1 MNDMLTDTMSDDAV
15 IARLRSA
22 LDEVATTGG
31 PITAD
36 APDEFDASV
45 VPLRTASPGRRPTRT
60 WLGVAAASVVLLG
73 AAGFALTQRTSP
85 ASSGEA
91 TTAPTDPTSTLS
103 ASTVADPTAANGT
116 GPTYEVRLDDAGL
129 SEITTNTTD
138 DPGGFTQTW
147 WVNDPGDSSQDRR
160 GFLVVR
166 VTYEQLDLPPDPAAS
181 TLVEGAPQ
189 GTAWFLGNADSTSAD
204 TTLQLVWQRTDGTVW
219 QASQVGLA
227 DAAAGGPT
235 AFANEVFQLQTS
247 TFNDL
252 LTSTDP
258 FDEWLGVAAGPQV
271 ETSQKYTIGGDTNL
285 ALSVINQPT
294 ASALIGSLAYSEI
307 TVAGSRGWR
316 AFMPDGEIR
325 VAWVAENGWW
335 GLMRIGPALAT
346 RADEII
352 GAVTLVDNGTT
363 TPTDAPTNPT
373 APATTAAMGELP
385 TKPADAPSFVLDSPV
400 LAPAGTDGVTQV
412 GSGDT
417 VLRGAVWTVDQTD
430 VGGSLGSVFATAFD
444 WGGMPYQVDGVT
456 YLDVSRNGVEAVLYV
471 GADDSSD
478 PAADPQVY
486 FPQADGVVWVFE
498 AADLA
503 ATGNDPSTALVDL
516 AFALSNDAFTT
527 GADPSLASTL
537 SQLGEGNL
545 PTYEYFD
552 TYSAPNSGT
561 VTVAV
566 SDGIA
571 ASALRDATDV
581 TSATVLGRPT
591 LVGTLPDGSTKMVW
605 QLADDSPWWVSLTFS
620 DAATAALANQVI
632 AALRPA

>member
-1 MNDMLTDTMSDDAV
+1 MNDTLTDDAV
-15 IARLRSA
+15 IARLRST

-31 PITAD
+31 PITAE
-36 APDEFDASV
+36 APDESDAPV

-73 AAGFALTQRTSP
+73 AAGVALTQRTSP
-85 ASSGEA
+85 ASSGDA
-91 TTAPTDPTSTLS
+91 TTAPTEPTTTQS

-147 WVNDPGDSSQDRR
+147 WVNDPGDSSQARR

-181 TLVEGAPQ
+181 TQVEGAPQ
-189 GTAWFLGNADSTSAD
+189 GTAWFLGNADITSAD
-204 TTLQLVWQRTDGTVW
+204 NTLQLVWQRTDGTVW

-227 DAAAGGPT
+227 NAAVGGPT

-252 LTSTDP
+252 LTTTDP
-258 FDEWLGVAAGPQV
+258 FAEWLGVAAGPQV
-271 ETSQKYTIGGDTNL
+271 DTTRKYTIGGDTNL
-285 ALSVINQPT
+285 TLSVINQPT
-294 ASALIGSLAYSEI
+294 ASALIGSLAYNEV

-316 AFMPDGEIR
+316 GFMPDGETR
-325 VAWVAENGWW
+325 VVWLAENGWW
-335 GLMRIGPALAT
+335 GLMRIGPSLAT

-352 GAVTLVDNGTT
+352 DAVTLVDNGST
-363 TPTDAPTNPT
+363 TPTDATTNPT
-373 APATTAAMGELP
+373 APTTTAPAMGELP

-417 VLRGAVWTVDQTD
+417 ALRGAVWTVDQTD
-430 VGGSLGSVFATAFD
+430 VGAPPGFVFATAFD
-444 WGGMPYQVDGVT
+444 WGGIPYQADGVN
-456 YLDVSRNGVEAVLYV
+456 YLDVSRNGVTAVLDT
-471 GADDSSD
+471 GADSVANQSPD
-478 PAADPQVY
+478 PKVY
-486 FPQADGVVWVFE
+486 IAQADGVVWVFE

-527 GADPSLASTL
+527 GADPTLASNL
-537 SQLGEGNL
+537 SLLGEGTL

-552 TYSAPNSGT
+552 TYSAPNSGM
-561 VTVAV
+561 VTVAIT
-566 SDGIA
+566 DGIA
-571 ASALRDATDV
+571 ASVLRDVTNVTAT
-581 TSATVLGRPT
+581 TVLDKPA
-591 LVGTLPDGSTKMVW
+591 LIGTLADGSTKMVW

-632 AALRPA
+632 AALKPA